1 LGRRFSFGI
10 WTSSIKII
18 PVVLA
23 LNESLPFMGGHS
35 RPFIPLDQLGRELG
49 NTFSKMNPRIL
60 LSHLH
65 FAQTTQISAMGELVI
80 HVFDPE
86 SE

>member
-1 LGRRFSFGI
+1 LGI

-23 LNESLPFMGGHS
+23 LNESLPLIGGHS
-35 RPFIPLDQLGRELG
+35 RPFMPYHQFEPDVREPG
-49 NTFSKMNPRIL
+49 TFSRMNPRIL